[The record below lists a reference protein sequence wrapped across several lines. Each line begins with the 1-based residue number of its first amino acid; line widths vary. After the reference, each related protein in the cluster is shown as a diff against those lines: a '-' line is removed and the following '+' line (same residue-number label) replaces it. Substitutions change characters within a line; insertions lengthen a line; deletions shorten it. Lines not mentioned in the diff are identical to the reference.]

1 MIRQTSIAVALSIS
15 SAALQPGSGQATQ
28 QGHITIRPDSAKF
41 SEVLNGRASITDYRG
56 RRAVKLIP
64 APEMLGKDADLLA
77 ILAGSRFKDG
87 TIDVDVAGAPR
98 PGAAADA
105 RGFIGLAFRTGDH
118 GEWSE
123 VFYLRPTNGRANDQ
137 LRRNHSVQYI
147 SHPAYTWSRLR
158 QENPGVYESYVDLEP
173 AVWTHMKIV
182 VSGSTARLY
191 VNGAPQPCLI
201 VNDLKH
207 GDGAGRV
214 ALWANIDTDGY
225 FGAVSLTNQ

>member
-28 QGHITIRPDSAKF
+28 QGHVTIRPDSAKF
-41 SEVLNGRASITDYRG
+41 SDVLNGRATITDYRG

-64 APEMLGKDADLLA
+64 APEMLGKDADILA

-98 PGAAADA
+98 AGAAADA

-225 FGAVSLTNQ
+225 FGAMSLTNQ

>member
-15 SAALQPGSGQATQ
+15 SAALQPGAGQATQ
-28 QGHITIRPDSAKF
+28 QAHVTIRPDSARF
-41 SEVLNGRASITDYRG
+41 SEVLNGRATITDYRG

-64 APEMLGKDADLLA
+64 APEMLGKDADILA

-98 PGAAADA
+98 AGAAADA

-191 VNGAPQPCLI
+191 VNGAAQPCLI
-201 VNDLKH
+201 VNDLNH

>member
-64 APEMLGKDADLLA
+64 APEMLGKDADILA

-98 PGAAADA
+98 AGAAADA

-182 VSGSTARLY
+182 VTGSTARLY

>member
-1 MIRQTSIAVALSIS
+1 MIRQTSVSAVLLIA
-15 SAALQPGSGQATQ
+15 SAALHAVSGQATQ
-28 QGHITIRPDSAKF
+28 QGHVTIRPDSARF
-41 SEVLNGRASITDYRG
+41 SEVLNGRATIVDYRG
-56 RRAVKLIP
+56 RRAVKLVP
-64 APEMLGKDADLLA
+64 ASEMLGNEADMLA

-98 PGAAADA
+98 EGAAPDA

-137 LRRNHSVQYI
+137 LRRNHSAQYV
-147 SHPAYTWSRLR
+147 SHPAYTWNRLR
-158 QENPGVYESYVDLEP
+158 QESPGVYESYVDLEP

-182 VSGSTARLY
+182 VSGTTARLY
-191 VNGAPQPCLI
+191 VNGAAQPCLI

-214 ALWANIDTDGY
+214 ALWAFIDTDAY
-225 FGAVSLTNQ
+225 FGAVSLTTQ

>member
-1 MIRQTSIAVALSIS
+1 MLRHTSIPAVLLIA
-15 SAALQPGSGQATQ
+15 SAAVQRVSGQATQ
-28 QGHITIRPDSAKF
+28 QGHVTIRPDSARF
-41 SEVLNGRASITDYRG
+41 SEVLNGRATVTDFRG
-56 RRAVKLIP
+56 RRAVKLVP
-64 APEMLGKDADLLA
+64 APEMLGKDADMLA

-98 PGAAADA
+98 EGAAADA

-147 SHPAYTWSRLR
+147 SHPDYTWNRLR

-173 AVWTHMKIV
+173 AVWTHMRIV
-182 VSGSTARLY
+182 VSGTTARLY
-191 VNGAPQPCLI
+191 VNGAAQPCLI

-207 GDGAGRV
+207 GDSAGRV
-214 ALWANIDTDGY
+214 ALWAQIDTDGY
-225 FGAVSLTNQ
+225 FGTVSLANP